1 MRSKLGLQTSGQF
14 PEVSRK
20 VSGNL
25 ESFHS
30 KVSGKFSEK
39 FGNSQREKLE
49 RNKDIYICLL
59 LISAMFASK
68 LSKLTSKLGNISNIF
83 SSKLSMQLIESFQVG
98 TELLEILTNII
109 VSRAI
114 VAK

>member
-1 MRSKLGLQTSGQF
+1 MNVLRSLQTSRQF
-14 PEVSRK
+14 PEVSRN

-30 KVSGKFSEK
+30 KVSGKFPEK
-39 FGNSQREKLE
+39 FGNSEREKLE
-49 RNKDIYICLL
+49 RNKDICLHL
-59 LISAMFASK
+59 LNSAMFASK
-68 LSKLTSKLGNISNIF
+68 LSKLTTKLGNISNIF

-114 VAK
+114 VAE